1 MFHGRVGVV
10 PASALLL
17 GVAFGGVA
25 KLGFD
30 AKSLRFSPLVFFYG
44 LLPII
49 IFNAGYSLKKKVILE
64 QASQEFHFLFVVC
77 RAVMYILFGEDQKVR
92 CVGSLI
98 QFSWILATFW
108 NWFNY

>member
-1 MFHGRVGVV
+1 MIT
-10 PASALLL
+10 ASALLL

-49 IFNAGYSLKKKVILE
+49 IFNAGYSLKKKVL
-64 QASQEFHFLFVVC
+64 
-77 RAVMYILFGEDQKVR
+77 
-92 CVGSLI
+92 
-98 QFSWILATFW
+98 
-108 NWFNY
+108 